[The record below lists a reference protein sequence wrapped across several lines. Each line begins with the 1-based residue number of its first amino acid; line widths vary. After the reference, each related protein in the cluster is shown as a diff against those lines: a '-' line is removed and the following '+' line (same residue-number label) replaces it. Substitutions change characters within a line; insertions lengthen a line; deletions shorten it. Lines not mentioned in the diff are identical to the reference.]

1 MGAPTLKNRNV
12 RHKSAALMMAFV
24 LASSVRV
31 CICFSE
37 RSGGV
42 AAPAAPLAVDAWG
55 SDAGRDREQALEN
68 TLALSGLLGARAE
81 KPRRDRPSA
90 PSSRVEAELEP
101 ADAQEGQEVSRLLG
115 MDAIMLDATL
125 EAGRP
130 GATEVPRPVSRDAPA
145 PEVSTLRGRGVVSSP
160 AADSRSWGVGRLADA
175 PMWRK
180 DATCLVRYACL
191 LPSAAPREAEIE
203 TVTS

>member
-1 MGAPTLKNRNV
+1 M
-12 RHKSAALMMAFV
+12 
-24 LASSVRV
+24 
-31 CICFSE
+31 
-37 RSGGV
+37 

-115 MDAIMLDATL
+115 MDAMHHV
-125 EAGRP
+125 G
-130 GATEVPRPVSRDAPA
+130 RDARCNPSRYLEISDVHGA
-145 PEVSTLRGRGVVSSP
+145 GKSDNTLAYQHVTLSLSQTSSHVP
-160 AADSRSWGVGRLADA
+160 
-175 PMWRK
+175 
-180 DATCLVRYACL
+180 
-191 LPSAAPREAEIE
+191 
-203 TVTS
+203 